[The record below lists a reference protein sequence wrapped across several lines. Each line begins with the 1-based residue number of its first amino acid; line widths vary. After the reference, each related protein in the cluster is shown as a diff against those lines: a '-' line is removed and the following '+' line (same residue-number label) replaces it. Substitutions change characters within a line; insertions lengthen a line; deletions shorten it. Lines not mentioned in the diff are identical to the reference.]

1 MTRLPPWIKKRAPR
15 TQIVEQMTSLLRSF
29 SLHTVCEEA
38 HCPNIGECFSWKT
51 ATFMILGNRC
61 TRNCR
66 FCAVEHKTPWSPDP
80 EEPENVAR
88 AVKMLG
94 LKYVVITSVTRDD
107 LKDGGASQFAQT
119 IEKIRKINGQN
130 IKIEIL
136 IPDFQGSLPS
146 LETVIQAKPTVL
158 NHNLETAPRL
168 YPEVRPGANY
178 LRSIKLL
185 QRVKEIAPY
194 LYTKSGLMDGLGETF
209 SEVIEVMEDMRRADC
224 NILTLGQYLRPSS
237 SHLSVKEFVIPE
249 RFTEYKKIGSELG
262 FSFVA
267 SGPFV
272 RSSYGASE
280 ALPT

>member
-1 MTRLPPWIKKRAPR
+1 MTGLPPWIKKRAPR
-15 TQIVEQMTSLLRSF
+15 AQIVEQMTSLLRSF

-107 LKDGGASQFAQT
+107 LKDGGAGQFAQT
-119 IEKIRKINGQN
+119 IEKIREINGRN

-146 LETVIQAKPTVL
+146 LRTVIQAKPTVL
-158 NHNLETAPRL
+158 NHNLETVPRL
-168 YPEVRPGANY
+168 YSKVRPGANY
-178 LRSIKLL
+178 LRSTKLL
-185 QRVKEIAPY
+185 KRVKEIAPY
-194 LYTKSGLMDGLGETF
+194 LYTKSGLMVGLGETF
-209 SEVIEVMEDMRRADC
+209 SEVIEVMEDLRRADC

-237 SHLSVKEFVIPE
+237 SHLPVKEFVIPE
-249 RFTEYKKIGSELG
+249 RFTEYEKVGSKLG

-272 RSSYGASE
+272 RSSYRASE

>member
-1 MTRLPPWIKKRAPR
+1 MTGLPPWIKKRAPR

-107 LKDGGASQFAQT
+107 LKDGGAGQFAQT
-119 IEKIRKINGQN
+119 IEKIRKINGRN

-158 NHNLETAPRL
+158 NHNLETVPRL

-194 LYTKSGLMDGLGETF
+194 LYTKSGLMVGLGETF
-209 SEVIEVMEDMRRADC
+209 SEVIEVMEDLRRADC

-237 SHLSVKEFVIPE
+237 SHLPVKQFIPPE
-249 RFTEYKKIGSELG
+249 KFSEYEKIGSQLG

-272 RSSYGASE
+272 RSSYRASE

>member
-1 MTRLPPWIKKRAPR
+1 
-15 TQIVEQMTSLLRSF
+15 
-29 SLHTVCEEA
+29 
-38 HCPNIGECFSWKT
+38 
-51 ATFMILGNRC
+51 
-61 TRNCR
+61 
-66 FCAVEHKTPWSPDP
+66 VEHKAPLSPDP

-136 IPDFQGSLPS
+136 IPDFQGSLPA

-168 YPEVRPGANY
+168 YSEVRPGANY

-194 LYTKSGLMDGLGETF
+194 LYTKSGLMVGLGETF
-209 SEVIEVMEDMRRADC
+209 SEVIEIMEDLRRADC

-237 SHLSVKEFVIPE
+237 SHLPVKQFIPPE
-249 RFTEYKKIGSELG
+249 RFTEYEKIGSELG

-272 RSSYGASE
+272 RSSYRASE

>member
-1 MTRLPPWIKKRAPR
+1 MTGLPPWIKKRAPR

-107 LKDGGASQFAQT
+107 LKDGGAGQFAQT
-119 IEKIRKINGQN
+119 IEKIRKINGRN

-146 LETVIQAKPTVL
+146 LRTVIQAKPTVL
-158 NHNLETAPRL
+158 NHNLETVPRL
-168 YPEVRPGANY
+168 YSEVRPGANY
-178 LRSIKLL
+178 LWSIKLL

-194 LYTKSGLMDGLGETF
+194 LYTKSGLMVGLGETF
-209 SEVIEVMEDMRRADC
+209 SEVIEVMEDLRRADC

-237 SHLSVKEFVIPE
+237 SHLPVKEFVIPE
-249 RFTEYKKIGSELG
+249 RFTEYKKIGSKLG

-272 RSSYGASE
+272 RSSYRASE